1 MNPRDDAPKNPLD
14 DINPEDDVELQ
25 AIEAL
30 EARTVDPN
38 PGPLR
43 VPTRHRDQPVPERV
57 ITPEPKPVEKVI
69 VPAPVV
75 EAPKPAKVIAP
86 VVAPPKPQ
94 PVAAPKVEPKIIQ
107 KPEPKAVP
115 LTASAQMDNELAKAP
130 PLNVAQTIRQFFGKQ
145 KSSHPS
151 AIIVVLVL
159 LILIAAGGYFVWH
172 YLQA

>member
-43 VPTRHRDQPVPERV
+43 VPARHRDQPVPERTV
-57 ITPEPKPVEKVI
+57 MPEPKPVDKPIEKPV
-69 VPAPVV
+69 VKAPV
-75 EAPKPAKVIAP
+75 PPVI
-86 VVAPPKPQ
+86 KPQ
-94 PVAAPKVEPKIIQ
+94 PVKVTPPVVEVVKPEP
-107 KPEPKAVP
+107 KPEPKAAP
-115 LTASAQMDNELAKAP
+115 LSTSDKMNNELAKAP

-145 KSSHPS
+145 KASHPS
-151 AIIVVLVL
+151 VIIVAIIIV
-159 LILIAAGGYFVWH
+159 ILIAVGGYFAWQ
-172 YLQA
+172 YFSA